1 MIIKNFIKA
10 ARLRT
15 LPLSISGIILG
26 GFLAM
31 SDGLFNGVIFSLALI
46 TTIGF
51 QVISNFANDYGDGVK
66 GTDAIRIGEERMVS
80 SGKISPMQM
89 KKAIMISVILTI
101 IFALFLIYESF
112 GLSNFGYS
120 VLFFILGIVSVVA
133 AIKYTVGN
141 LAYGYSGFGDVFVF
155 LFFGLLSV
163 LGSYFLFTKEIY
175 FLLALPAISIGLL
188 STAVLNLNNM
198 RDYQNDKISAYQTLF
213 TCMLTISKLG
223 APIAPFYMDRLYLDL
238 IQHTGKEAFK
248 SVNLADFPKAN
259 TVMIDKALESK
270 MALAQMISSLVL
282 SLRATEK
289 IKVRQPL
296 QKIMIPVASAEQ
308 KEEILAISD
317 LIKHEV
323 NIKEIELL
331 EDASDILVKQ
341 IKPNF
346 KVLGPRFGKDMR
358 FVATAVQNLD
368 ADAIKEIEKQGH
380 LEVEING
387 KFSTLELS
395 DVEITSQDIEGW
407 LVANQGAVTVA
418 LDVTITESLRE
429 EGIARELVNRI
440 QNLRKDSGFE
450 LTDHIDVFLVH
461 ETSMHKAIQTNL
473 DYIKVETLTHT
484 LHEVN
489 QLDEG
494 IEIDFDDIS
503 TKLFIKKHN

>member
-80 SGKISPMQM
+80 SGKISPKQM

-198 RDYQNDKISAYQTLF
+198 RDYQNDKKSKKNTIVVKIGLKAAKRYHYSILLLSFISAVSYVVLTFTKTVQFIFLLAYIPLVIHALF
-213 TCMLTISKLG
+213 V
-223 APIAPFYMDRLYLDL
+223 Y
-238 IQHTGKEAFK
+238 
-248 SVNLADFPKAN
+248 NN
-259 TVMIDKALESK
+259 
-270 MALAQMISSLVL
+270 
-282 SLRATEK
+282 
-289 IKVRQPL
+289 
-296 QKIMIPVASAEQ
+296 
-308 KEEILAISD
+308 KEEL
-317 LIKHEV
+317 
-323 NIKEIELL
+323 
-331 EDASDILVKQ
+331 
-341 IKPNF
+341 
-346 KVLGPRFGKDMR
+346 R
-358 FVATAVQNLD
+358 LD
-368 ADAIKEIEKQGH
+368 A
-380 LEVEING
+380 
-387 KFSTLELS
+387 ELKK
-395 DVEITSQDIEGW
+395 
-407 LVANQGAVTVA
+407 VA
-418 LDVTITESLRE
+418 LSTFLFSVLL
-429 EGIARELVNRI
+429 GLG
-440 QNLRKDSGFE
+440 Q
-450 LTDHIDVFLVH
+450 VF
-461 ETSMHKAIQTNL
+461 
-473 DYIKVETLTHT
+473 
-484 LHEVN
+484 
-489 QLDEG
+489 
-494 IEIDFDDIS
+494 
-503 TKLFIKKHN
+503 

>member
-80 SGKISPMQM
+80 SGKISPKQM

-175 FLLALPAISIGLL
+175 FLLTLPAISIGLL

-198 RDYQNDKISAYQTLF
+198 RDYQNDKKSKKNTIVVKIGLKAAKRYHYSLLLLSFISAVSYVVITFTKTVQFIFLLAYIPLVIHALF
-213 TCMLTISKLG
+213 V
-223 APIAPFYMDRLYLDL
+223 Y
-238 IQHTGKEAFK
+238 
-248 SVNLADFPKAN
+248 NN
-259 TVMIDKALESK
+259 
-270 MALAQMISSLVL
+270 
-282 SLRATEK
+282 
-289 IKVRQPL
+289 
-296 QKIMIPVASAEQ
+296 
-308 KEEILAISD
+308 KEEL
-317 LIKHEV
+317 
-323 NIKEIELL
+323 
-331 EDASDILVKQ
+331 
-341 IKPNF
+341 
-346 KVLGPRFGKDMR
+346 R
-358 FVATAVQNLD
+358 LD
-368 ADAIKEIEKQGH
+368 A
-380 LEVEING
+380 
-387 KFSTLELS
+387 ELKK
-395 DVEITSQDIEGW
+395 
-407 LVANQGAVTVA
+407 VA
-418 LDVTITESLRE
+418 LST
-429 EGIARELVNRI
+429 
-440 QNLRKDSGFE
+440 
-450 LTDHIDVFLVH
+450 FLFSVLLGLG
-461 ETSMHKAIQTNL
+461 QVL
-473 DYIKVETLTHT
+473 
-484 LHEVN
+484 
-489 QLDEG
+489 
-494 IEIDFDDIS
+494 
-503 TKLFIKKHN
+503 

>member
-31 SDGLFNGVIFSLALI
+31 SDGLFNVVIFSLAIL

-80 SGKISPMQM
+80 SGKISPKQM

-175 FLLALPAISIGLL
+175 FLLTLPAISIGLL

-198 RDYQNDKISAYQTLF
+198 RDYQNDKKSKKNTIVVKIGLKAAKRYHYSLLLLSFISAVSYVVLTFTKTVQFIFLLAYIPLVIHALF
-213 TCMLTISKLG
+213 V
-223 APIAPFYMDRLYLDL
+223 Y
-238 IQHTGKEAFK
+238 
-248 SVNLADFPKAN
+248 NN
-259 TVMIDKALESK
+259 
-270 MALAQMISSLVL
+270 
-282 SLRATEK
+282 
-289 IKVRQPL
+289 
-296 QKIMIPVASAEQ
+296 
-308 KEEILAISD
+308 KEEL
-317 LIKHEV
+317 
-323 NIKEIELL
+323 
-331 EDASDILVKQ
+331 
-341 IKPNF
+341 
-346 KVLGPRFGKDMR
+346 R
-358 FVATAVQNLD
+358 LD
-368 ADAIKEIEKQGH
+368 A
-380 LEVEING
+380 
-387 KFSTLELS
+387 ELKK
-395 DVEITSQDIEGW
+395 
-407 LVANQGAVTVA
+407 VA
-418 LDVTITESLRE
+418 LSTFLFSVLL
-429 EGIARELVNRI
+429 GLG
-440 QNLRKDSGFE
+440 Q
-450 LTDHIDVFLVH
+450 VF
-461 ETSMHKAIQTNL
+461 
-473 DYIKVETLTHT
+473 
-484 LHEVN
+484 
-489 QLDEG
+489 
-494 IEIDFDDIS
+494 
-503 TKLFIKKHN
+503 